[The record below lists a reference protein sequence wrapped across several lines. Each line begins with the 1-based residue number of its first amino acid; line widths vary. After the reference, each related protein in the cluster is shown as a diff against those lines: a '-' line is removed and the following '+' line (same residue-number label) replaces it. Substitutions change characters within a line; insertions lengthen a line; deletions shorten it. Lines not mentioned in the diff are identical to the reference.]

1 MFPVK
6 AVMKKLMSV
15 ALCVAC
21 LFATRFADAKTV
33 PNLAL
38 KDLAGHSQ
46 QLSELRGQIVVLSF
60 WATWCAPCREELP
73 RLSRL
78 SEEFAGR
85 KVRFVAVSID
95 DAKDRAKIEPYLLK
109 QDIHLDVWVGG
120 NADLLGRFG
129 LGDIVP
135 GTLILDEQGQVITR
149 IMGEAKDDDVRS
161 RLDWLLNGRQDAA
174 PEQKLKRY

>member
-1 MFPVK
+1 MFSFKVI
-6 AVMKKLMSV
+6 MKKLMSI
-15 ALCVAC
+15 ALCMAC
-21 LFATRFADAKTV
+21 LSTVQIADAKGI
-33 PNLAL
+33 PNPAL

-46 QLSELRGQIVVLSF
+46 RLSELQGQIVVLSF

-73 RLSRL
+73 RLSKL

-85 KVRFVAVSID
+85 KVHFVAVSID
-95 DAKDRAKIEPYLLK
+95 DPKDRAKIEPYLLK

-161 RLDWLLNGRQDAA
+161 RLDWLLNGRQGAA